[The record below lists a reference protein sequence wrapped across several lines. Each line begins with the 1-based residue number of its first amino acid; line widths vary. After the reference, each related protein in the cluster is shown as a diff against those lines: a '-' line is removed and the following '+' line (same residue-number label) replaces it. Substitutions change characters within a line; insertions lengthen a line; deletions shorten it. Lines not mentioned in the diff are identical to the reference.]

1 MEMRKYLGND
11 IVDGMIERSKEK
23 TKEFMNQS
31 AATKL
36 AVADEIQFDLNMHKE
51 GLELT
56 LDALKFQVGQK
67 DYFKKKSEIYE
78 SENKDYRVF
87 FGDKNFDFI
96 NKTHNEY
103 TQKHND
109 NVTIIN
115 DEDDSL
121 LRSGFEEFIKT
132 RENYHKK

>member
-1 MEMRKYLGND
+1 
-11 IVDGMIERSKEK
+11 
-23 TKEFMNQS
+23 MNQS
-31 AATKL
+31 AATKPAL
-36 AVADEIQFDLNMHKE
+36 ADEIQFDLNMHKE

-56 LDALKFQVGQK
+56 LEALKFQVGQK

-121 LRSGFEEFIKT
+121 LRSCFDEYIQT
-132 RENYHKK
+132 YQKKYKK

>member
-1 MEMRKYLGND
+1 MRKYLGND
-11 IVDGMIERSKEK
+11 IVDGMVERSKEK

-31 AATKL
+31 VATKL

-87 FGDKNFDFI
+87 FGDKNVDFI

-103 TQKHND
+103 IKRHNE
-109 NVTIIN
+109 NVTIIK

-121 LRSGFEEFIKT
+121 LCSGFEEFIQAH
-132 RENYHKK
+132 ENKYKN